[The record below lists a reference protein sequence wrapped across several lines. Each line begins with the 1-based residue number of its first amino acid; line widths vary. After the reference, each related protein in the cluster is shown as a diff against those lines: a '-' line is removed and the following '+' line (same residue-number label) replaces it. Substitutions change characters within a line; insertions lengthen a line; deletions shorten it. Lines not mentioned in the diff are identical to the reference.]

1 MPTPDQITRED
12 LALFV
17 NACAVGT
24 GQKEF
29 YSAAL
34 EQQYSLAFLHEYVCG
49 NYRSLYAHCL
59 SAGINH
65 RNQAEIVFQLLASGK
80 FCPDELRPS
89 ENELIRLALKT
100 LPPQRVWKLFE
111 RLREAGVNNR
121 RTRATIRD
129 FAVSRK
135 NLAFDAVK
143 YRSKLRSAVIHA
155 HVDLRTALPA
165 APDGTRP
172 AGELERFLFEPLK
185 VSKQGGHTPFAAFQ
199 TPLLEAYRSAH
210 FSQEALYKLPYSV
223 AEVFAARHGI
233 ERSQFLKKIEPQMTE
248 RERLRLQSAGGGKVA
263 LNPARLSLTEL
274 CVYLLSLSLDERF
287 PRRAEIEG
295 WLEKAC
301 GAVRARPALSGRVA
315 AVLDNSYS
323 SGGSEQRRGRPLA
336 LAWAVHLLLKAQS
349 GTTYQPFWTSQVRD
363 DLLVHARGQSN
374 VTERLLDALDWGAE
388 TVIIVSDG
396 VENDP
401 AGAFEP
407 VLAGYRRLGGRA
419 SIVHLNPVFDAER
432 LEVRRLSPDL
442 PALGL
447 RDGEN
452 LAAVL
457 DFARFVSGE
466 LSLEALLRVLSPALK
481 ENV

>member
-1 MPTPDQITRED
+1 MPTADQITRED

-17 NACAVGT
+17 NACTVGT
-24 GQKEF
+24 GQREF

-49 NYRSLYAHCL
+49 NYRSLYAHSL
-59 SAGINH
+59 NAGVNH
-65 RNQAEIVFQLLASGK
+65 HNQTEIVFQLLASGK
-80 FCPDELRPS
+80 RCPDDLRAS
-89 ENELIRLALKT
+89 ENELIRQVLKT

-111 RLREAGVNNR
+111 RLRKAGINNR

-165 APDGTRP
+165 APDGKRP
-172 AGELERFLFEPLK
+172 AGEIERFLFEPLK

-223 AEVFAARHGI
+223 AEVFAAKHGI

-248 RERLRLQSAGGGKVA
+248 RERLRLQSAGGGTLK
-263 LNPARLSLTEL
+263 LDPARLSLTEL
-274 CVYLLSLSLDERF
+274 CVYLLSLSLDERL
-287 PRRAEIEG
+287 PRRAEING
-295 WLEKAC
+295 WLDKAC
-301 GAVRARPALSGRVA
+301 GAVSTRPSLSGRVA

-323 SGGSEQRRGRPLA
+323 SGGSEQKRNRPLA
-336 LAWAVHLLLKAQS
+336 TAWAVHLLLKSA
-349 GTTYQPFWTSQVRD
+349 GLTYQPFWTSPIRD
-363 DLLVHARGQSN
+363 DLLVYARGQSGI
-374 VTERLLDALDWGAE
+374 TERLLDALEWGAE

-401 AGAFEP
+401 ADAFEN
-407 VLAGYRRLGGRA
+407 VLAGYRRIGGRA
-419 SIVHLNPVFDAER
+419 GIVHLNPVFDAER
-432 LEVRRLSPDL
+432 LDVRRLSPDL

-452 LAAVL
+452 LAGVL

-466 LSLEALLRVLSPALK
+466 LNVEELLRSLRPALK